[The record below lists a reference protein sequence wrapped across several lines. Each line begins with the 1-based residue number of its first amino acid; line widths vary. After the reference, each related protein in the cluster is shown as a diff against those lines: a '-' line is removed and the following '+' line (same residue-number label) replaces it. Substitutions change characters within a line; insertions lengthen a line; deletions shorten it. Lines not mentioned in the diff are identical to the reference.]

1 MLANSFQHYLVGILA
16 VANNLSALPAFL
28 TIVSGLTV
36 AQALRV
42 TSIATFSS
50 FLIMIVSMFFGTAVL
65 SFFGI
70 SMSAFQIAGGILLGA
85 TGMSMINSKSH
96 DDVTG
101 KNVDLTKTNEPA
113 TPSTDMT
120 AIISQAIVPVSLP
133 LTTGAGTISTVTL
146 FAEGAAH
153 THTMLDLFLAIIV
166 MTLIIFLVFHYAI
179 HLIRILGKVGMNVMV
194 KVMGLFTL
202 AIGVQFIV
210 SGVSTIYKGL
220 IHGGA

>member
-1 MLANSFQHYLVGILA
+1 MFDNTFQHYFVGILA

-28 TIVSGLTV
+28 ALVTGLTA
-36 AQALRV
+36 AQSLKVISA
-42 TSIATFSS
+42 ATFSS
-50 FLIMIVSMFFGTAVL
+50 FLIMTISMFFGTAVL

-70 SMSAFQIAGGILLGA
+70 SMNAFQIAGGVLLGA

-101 KNVDLTKTNEPA
+101 KNVELPNESVDQSA
-113 TPSTDMT
+113 STDMT
-120 AIISQAIVPVSLP
+120 SIMSQAIVPVSLP

-146 FAEGAAH
+146 FSETASR
-153 THTMLDLFLAIIV
+153 THTMFDLFLAICL
-166 MTLIIFLVFHYAI
+166 MTVIIFFVFYYAI
-179 HLIRILGKVGMNVMV
+179 RLIKILGKIGMNVMV

-210 SGVSTIYKGL
+210 AGVSAIYKGL
-220 IHGGA
+220 IS

>member
-1 MLANSFQHYLVGILA
+1 MFANTFQHYFVGILA

-28 TIVSGLTV
+28 SVVGGLTV
-36 AQALRV
+36 AQALRI

-50 FLIMIVSMFFGTAVL
+50 FVIMIVSMFFGTAVL

-85 TGMSMINSKSH
+85 TGMSMINAKSH

-101 KNVDLTKTNEPA
+101 KNVDLSKSDSETAANA
-113 TPSTDMT
+113 DMT
-120 AIISQAIVPVSLP
+120 SIISQAIVPISLP

-146 FAEGAAH
+146 FSEIAER
-153 THTMLDLFLAIIV
+153 THTMLDLFLAIVV

-210 SGVSTIYKGL
+210 GGVSTIYKGL
-220 IHGGA
+220 IHS